1 MLYWT
6 DQMRTSEPW
15 CWVHRA
21 ATFPVRFSL
30 ALPAASR
37 IRGTVLLGSWIL
49 AMLAPSPILA
59 EPYRVGPQD
68 KLRVK
73 VIEWRAGK
81 GEYQE
86 WTALNSEYTV
96 NAAGAISLPLVGEV
110 PADGRTTDE
119 IAAAVSDGLVKR
131 AGLVSRP
138 DTAIEVVQF
147 RPVYIIGAVER
158 PGEYAYRPGL
168 TVLQIVG
175 IAGGLHRVTEAG
187 LLRLERD
194 RIVAAGNLESARL
207 ELRRTIARRARLEAE
222 LQEASEIQ
230 TPPELRDE
238 PDAARLLAE
247 ETSVMRARRDALRSQ
262 LAALAELKDL
272 YAREVQ
278 SLDSKM
284 TIQEKQI
291 ALARRELKNV
301 GSLVERGLSVTSREF
316 ALERTVAEL
325 EGKMLDFQAAS
336 LRAKQEIGKAER
348 DANDLQQERKAKLFT
363 ELQESRANLDQVAAK
378 LKTSSALIDEATITA
393 PRLAL
398 ERWSKAAEAPVFSI
412 VRRVSRKA
420 VESRAE
426 EGTIVEPGDVIRVDR
441 APSETSAL
449 GRIDVT
455 ESEGAAP
462 RAGWR

>member
-1 MLYWT
+1 
-6 DQMRTSEPW
+6 
-15 CWVHRA
+15 
-21 ATFPVRFSL
+21 
-30 ALPAASR
+30 
-37 IRGTVLLGSWIL
+37 
-49 AMLAPSPILA
+49 
-59 EPYRVGPQD
+59 
-68 KLRVK
+68 
-73 VIEWRAGK
+73 
-81 GEYQE
+81 
-86 WTALNSEYTV
+86 
-96 NAAGAISLPLVGEV
+96 
-110 PADGRTTDE
+110 
-119 IAAAVSDGLVKR
+119 
-131 AGLVSRP
+131 
-138 DTAIEVVQF
+138 
-147 RPVYIIGAVER
+147 
-158 PGEYAYRPGL
+158 
-168 TVLQIVG
+168 
-175 IAGGLHRVTEAG
+175 VTEAG

-398 ERWSKAAEAPVFSI
+398 ERWSKAAEAPIFSI